1 VPKENIHAPSQIER
15 HDMINY
21 KYILDIDGNSSTWD
35 ATAWKLNS
43 GSVIFKTDSNWEQW
57 FYKEYK
63 PWVHYVPVADDFSDI
78 QERYKWCEAN
88 PKKCVEMIRNA
99 KELFQT
105 IYRHENVLKY
115 VHDLLDLLMIE
126 QWVRNK

>member
-1 VPKENIHAPSQIER
+1 MER

-21 KYILDIDGNSSTWD
+21 KYILDIDGNASTWD

>member
-1 VPKENIHAPSQIER
+1 
-15 HDMINY
+15 MINY
-21 KYILDIDGNSSTWD
+21 KYILDIDGNASTWD

-43 GSVIFKTDSNWEQW
+43 GSVILKTESNWEQW

-88 PKKCVEMIRNA
+88 PEKCEDMIRKA
-99 KELFQT
+99 KELFQS
-105 IYRHENVLKY
+105 IYRDENVLKY
-115 VHDLLDLLMIE
+115 VRDLLDLLIE
-126 QWVRNK
+126 EQSACNK